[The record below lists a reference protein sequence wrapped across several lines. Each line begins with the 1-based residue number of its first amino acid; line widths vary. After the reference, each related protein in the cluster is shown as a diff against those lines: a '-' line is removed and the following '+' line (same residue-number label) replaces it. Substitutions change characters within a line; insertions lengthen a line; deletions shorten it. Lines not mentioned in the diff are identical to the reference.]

1 MTFRR
6 DIKQNKNSGF
16 TLVEMIVV
24 LVILGI
30 LASVAVY
37 SIINYINMTR
47 YNSNQQNAISIFQ
60 SAHSS
65 LNHMSEAGTLDFSP
79 IPLRSSMLF
88 PKASPTLMSGSP
100 PICVMLLH
108 IRPELHPIRTSS

>member
-1 MTFRR
+1 MTLCR
-6 DIKQNKNSGF
+6 DRKQNKNSGF

-65 LNHMSEAGTLDFSP
+65 LNHMSETIKRMVDKTVG
-79 IPLRSSMLF
+79 INENISSQGAAMEEIN
-88 PKASPTLMSGSP
+88 AN
-100 PICVMLLH
+100 IY
-108 IRPELHPIRTSS
+108 R

>member
-6 DIKQNKNSGF
+6 DRKQNKNSGF

-65 LNHMSEAGTLDFSP
+65 LNHMSEAGTLEEWCKDIIPQKNSEGLWVNGYGTPDKYDSTNTVPGGP
-79 IPLRSSMLF
+79 IDNM
-88 PKASPTLMSGSP
+88 
-100 PICVMLLH
+100 
-108 IRPELHPIRTSS
+108 